1 MNRIQQQTNERNVPE
16 VDGDAPERLGVDLL
30 LLLEG
35 HGDSGRQHLD
45 QELVR
50 LLLLHLQLVRLL
62 GQVEGEHLDSHRR
75 VPDQEHQECHKK
87 KISND
92 FVLT

>member
-1 MNRIQQQTNERNVPE
+1 MTRKKQEMRTKQTTNERKVPE
-16 VDGDAPERLGVDLL
+16 VDGDAPEGLRVDLL

-35 HGDSGRQHLD
+35 HGDRGRQHLD

-62 GQVEGEHLDSHRR
+62 GQVEGEHLDGHRR
-75 VPDQEHQECHKK
+75 VPATENQ
-87 KISND
+87 
-92 FVLT
+92 